1 MDNKDYIEIC
11 DENNNIKKMEIVLM
25 FQVKENL
32 EYNYIIYREFEGKEL
47 YGGKIKIGND
57 MVLETNLTETEK
69 KMVEQN
75 LKKAFEINKKTN

>member
-1 MDNKDYIEIC
+1 MENKDYIEIY

-32 EYNYIIYREFEGKEL
+32 EYSYIIYREFEGKEL
-47 YGGKIKIGND
+47 FGGKIKAGND
-57 MVLETNLTETEK
+57 AVLETNLTEAEK

-75 LKKAFEINKKTN
+75 LKKAFDKR